1 MVQKRRQSQPKE
13 KKTSSKA
20 DKPTTGQIPGIT
32 SEQRQSMIAETAY
45 RIAEQRGFRGN
56 AALDDW
62 LQAESEVNVRLGFT
76 E

>member
-1 MVQKRRQSQPKE
+1 MVQKRRQSKE
-13 KKTSSKA
+13 KKTSPKA
-20 DKPTTGQIPGIT
+20 DKPTAGQIPGNT

-45 RIAEQRGFRGN
+45 RIAEQRSFQGN

-62 LQAESEVNVRLGFT
+62 LQAETEVNVRLGFT